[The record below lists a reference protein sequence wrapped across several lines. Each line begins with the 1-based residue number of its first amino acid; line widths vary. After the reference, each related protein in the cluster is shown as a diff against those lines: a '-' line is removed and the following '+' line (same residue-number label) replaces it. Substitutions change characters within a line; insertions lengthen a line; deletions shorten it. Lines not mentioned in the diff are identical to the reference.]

1 MTLFNLVLR
10 NMRRNMKS
18 YLIYFVSMIFSI
30 VIYYTFMSLQFNT
43 QIAEVS
49 GGDPYVRKAFEFS
62 SVLLL
67 LFVAVFMVYSNSFF
81 TRKRKKEVGLY
92 SLLGVRKKQVGMML
106 FFENLFL
113 GIGALILGI
122 ILGGFLSKAFLS
134 LLVYLMNIDMQV
146 NFEIPLE
153 AITQTAK
160 VFFVLILFTS
170 LQGYILI
177 YRFKLIELFR
187 AEQEGESVPKG
198 SVILALFSVFL
209 IGSAYFFAATFMDYF
224 DVLLAFYIIGGTVLG
239 TYILFHYFLV
249 FYFKRARKNKRSF
262 YNGLN
267 MVSKGQLLYRI
278 KGNATA
284 LASITVVSTIT
295 ICAVGTA
302 ATFYFNVNDVTTQ
315 NNPYSYSYHKDGKD
329 WNNEVEKTFANAK
342 DKHPIQLETEVPYI
356 IIKGTA
362 DEQKASSSIQYRT
375 SDGMYLL
382 GQSKYNELAKAM
394 NKELVEVKAG
404 EMVMVDAYYN
414 ETFDKD
420 IINNRVSYKAGGQ
433 SKTLTLVA
441 AKKGSVSNL
450 GKTTFVVSDSDYQA
464 AQQFGE
470 SYFIKNINVD
480 NQYKASEL
488 STNLKKVMPEREELQ
503 DFYTQYQTLM
513 ETTGV
518 MIFIGGFIGLVFM
531 LATGSIIYFKQ
542 LTEAHNDKKYYTIL
556 HKIGATKRE
565 CKEAISKQIAF
576 IFGAPLLLGISHSL
590 FALNTMSAMFR
601 MNILTSV
608 LVSMGVYLVIYVG
621 YYFMTVRSYSNIVLD
636 HNKS

>member
-49 GGDPYVRKAFEFS
+49 GGDPYVKKAFEFS
-62 SVLLL
+62 SGLLL
-67 LFVAVFMVYSNSFF
+67 LFVAIFMVYSNSFF

-92 SLLGVRKKQVGMML
+92 SLLGVRKRQVGMML

-113 GIGALILGI
+113 GIGALIIGI

-153 AITQTAK
+153 AITQTAT

-209 IGSAYFFAATFMDYF
+209 IGSAYFLAANFMNYF
-224 DVLLAFYIIGGTVLG
+224 DVLIAFYIIGGTVLG
-239 TYILFHYFLV
+239 TYILFHYFLI

-284 LASITVVSTIT
+284 LATITVVSTIT

-302 ATFYFNVNDVTTQ
+302 ATFYFNVNDVTAQ
-315 NNPYSYSYHKDGKD
+315 SNPYSYSYHKDGKD
-329 WNNEVEKTFANAK
+329 WNNEVEKALANAK
-342 DKHPIQLETEVPYI
+342 DKNPIQLEMEVPYTVV
-356 IIKGTA
+356 KTE
-362 DEQKASSSIQYRT
+362 DEKKASFSLQYRT
-375 SDGMYLL
+375 SEGIYLL

-394 NKELVEVKAG
+394 NRESVEVKSG
-404 EMVMVDAYYN
+404 EVVMADGFYD
-414 ETFDKD
+414 EMFHSD
-420 IINNRVSYKAGGQ
+420 ILNNQVSYKLGDQ
-433 SKTLTLVA
+433 VKTLTLVG
-441 AKKGSVSNL
+441 AKKAALSNL
-450 GKTTFVVSDSDYQA
+450 GKTTFVVSDADYQE

-470 SYFIKNINVD
+470 SYLIKNINVE

-488 STNLKKVMPEREELQ
+488 SANLRKVMPERKELQ
-503 DFYTQYQTLM
+503 DFYTQYQALM

-542 LTEAHNDKKYYTIL
+542 LTEAHSDKKYYTIL

-565 CKEAISKQIAF
+565 SKEAISKQIGF
-576 IFGAPLLLGISHSL
+576 IFGGPLLLGITHSL

-601 MNILTSV
+601 MNILTPV

-621 YYFMTVRSYSNIVLD
+621 YYFMTVRSYSKIVLD

>member
-49 GGDPYVRKAFEFS
+49 GGDPYVKKAFEFS
-62 SVLLL
+62 SGLLL
-67 LFVAVFMVYSNSFF
+67 LFVAIFMVYSNSFF

-92 SLLGVRKKQVGMML
+92 SLLGVRKRQVGMML

-113 GIGALILGI
+113 GVGALIVGI

-153 AITQTAK
+153 AIKQTAT

-187 AEQEGESVPKG
+187 AEQEGETVPKG

-209 IGSAYFFAATFMDYF
+209 IGSAYFLAATFMNYF
-224 DVLLAFYIIGGTVLG
+224 DVFVAFYIIGGTVLG
-239 TYILFHYFLV
+239 TYILFHYFMI

-262 YNGLN
+262 YNGLS

-284 LASITVVSTIT
+284 LATITVVSTIT

-302 ATFYFNVNDVTTQ
+302 ATFYFNVNDATAQ
-315 NNPYSYSYHKDGKD
+315 GNPYSYSYHKDGKE
-329 WNNEVEKTFANAK
+329 WNNEVEKAFANAK
-342 DKHPIQLETEVPYI
+342 DKNPIQLETEVPYI
-356 IIKGTA
+356 VVKTQ
-362 DEQKASSSIQYRT
+362 DEKKAGFSLQYFT
-375 SDGMYLL
+375 SEGMYLL

-394 NKELVEVKAG
+394 NRESVEVKPG
-404 EMVMVDAYYN
+404 EMVIMDGFY
-414 ETFDKD
+414 DKMFQSD
-420 IINNRVSYKAGGQ
+420 ILNKQVSYKLGDQ
-433 SKTLTLVA
+433 VKTLTLVD
-441 AKKGSVSNL
+441 AKKVAVSNL
-450 GKTTFVVSDSDYQA
+450 GKTTFVVSDADYQA
-464 AQQFGE
+464 AQEFGKP
-470 SYFIKNINVD
+470 YVIKNINVE

-488 STNLKKVMPEREELQ
+488 SANLHKVMPEGEKLK
-503 DFYTQYQTLM
+503 DFYTQYQALM
-513 ETTGV
+513 EATGV
-518 MIFIGGFIGLVFM
+518 MVFIGGFIGLVFM

-542 LTEAHNDKKYYTIL
+542 LTEAHNDKKYYIIL

-565 CKEAISKQIAF
+565 SKEAISKQIAF
-576 IFGAPLLLGISHSL
+576 IFGGPLLLGISHSL
-590 FALNTMSAMFR
+590 FALNTMSAMFKV
-601 MNILTSV
+601 NILTPV

-621 YYFMTVRSYSNIVLD
+621 YYFMTVRSYSKIVLD
-636 HNKS
+636 HNNS